1 MIFDLRECDRCADVP
16 FACSG
21 FDFLQLRDG
30 FGGNERRELFIALG
44 YFEAELGCPSN
55 ETGIRVRFKLGQQFG
70 QRSRAQELLARAFI
84 IHHTEL
90 GVGLL
95 QPVGKVIN
103 TILRGAASKGAHG
116 GIMDW
121 TIAGAAAEI
130 ASELFIKIVVGV
142 EIVAVVA
149 LEH

>member
-21 FDFLQLRDG
+21 FDFLQLRHGLGGDERG
-30 FGGNERRELFIALG
+30 KVFVAFGDFQ
-44 YFEAELGCPSN
+44 AELGCSSD
-55 ETGIRVRFKLGQQFG
+55 ETRVGIGFQLGQQFG
-70 QRSRAQELLARAFI
+70 QRSWAQELLARAFI